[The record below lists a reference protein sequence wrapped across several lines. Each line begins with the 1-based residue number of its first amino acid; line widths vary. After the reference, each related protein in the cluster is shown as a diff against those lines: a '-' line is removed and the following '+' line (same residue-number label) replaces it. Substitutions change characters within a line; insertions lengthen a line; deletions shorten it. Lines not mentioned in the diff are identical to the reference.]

1 MLRTSRKPARRTANG
16 PVARVRHRAAACL
29 ESMHRYLCAVCHTT
43 AIYPN
48 RLDWGDGKM
57 LSIYFMWSF
66 YPEAVSVTTNAPH
79 LGILVR
85 HVKDARMPCP
95 LHARMA
101 CAAPLRKS
109 EFLIVLVCPR
119 REKIQPSGVCAAFL
133 LPCQPLTSVPGC
145 SFCLSVG
152 QRRHLFSHMPV
163 LWSASLCEHV

>member
-1 MLRTSRKPARRTANG
+1 MRGLPYYSNL
-16 PVARVRHRAAACL
+16 PVPPWL
-29 ESMHRYLCAVCHTT
+29 
-43 AIYPN
+43 
-48 RLDWGDGKM
+48 GGGKM
-57 LSIYFMWSF
+57 LSIYFMLTF

-95 LHARMA
+95 LA
-101 CAAPLRKS
+101 CLHGLRRAFAQ
-109 EFLIVLVCPR
+109 ERVLLCSGCQR

-152 QRRHLFSHMPV
+152 QRLHLFSHMPV
-163 LWSASLCEHV
+163 LSSVSLRRARLNRLSTAMAGRNPSCVVGTSRAAWQSREMTL